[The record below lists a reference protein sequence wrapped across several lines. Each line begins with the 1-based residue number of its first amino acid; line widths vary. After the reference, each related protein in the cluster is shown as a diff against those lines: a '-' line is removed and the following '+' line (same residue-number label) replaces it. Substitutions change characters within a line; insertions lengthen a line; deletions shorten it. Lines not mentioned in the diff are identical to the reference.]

1 MKTLKKSKIV
11 LLFLLISVGCKK
23 EDQIKTTITPTS
35 VVYEDTSLNSYVQID
50 STTLI
55 GVYGGSLTDTS
66 FIFDIG
72 DYLSEATFEKKS
84 PQFTNTIKRFQI
96 TFFVKNKYGK
106 INEDTTIKICFLCK
120 YSDTNSLANFKKY
133 EPLISDY
140 ATVYHS
146 SRMDF
151 FSDFFSDFPIYSSEE
166 TASLSFNV
174 NWGEG
179 DQFYK
184 GERYQDIYP
193 NVNFYGSTIN
203 NVRLSDGKLH
213 LVLEINRKLD
223 DFYTFSQR
231 TGKCKSATF
240 KARIVLN

>member
-72 DYLSEATFEKKS
+72 DYLGEATFEKKS

-96 TFFVKNKYGK
+96 TFFVKNKYGR
-106 INEDTTIKICFLCK
+106 IHEDTTVEIIFQCG
-120 YSDTNSLANFKKY
+120 YSDTNTLENFKKY
-133 EPLISDY
+133 DPIIGNYPTRYFEPSTFNL
-140 ATVYHS
+140 T
-146 SRMDF
+146 R
-151 FSDFFSDFPIYSSEE
+151 E
-166 TASLSFNV
+166 SLALTFNV
-174 NWGEG
+174 NWAEDIPIMGP
-179 DQFYK
+179 
-184 GERYQDIYP
+184 RYYDFYP
-193 NVNFYGSTIN
+193 NPDNTVSTIKQQKLCDGN
-203 NVRLSDGKLH
+203 NH

-223 DFYTFSQR
+223 DSYAFI
-231 TGKCKSATF
+231 TGKSNTATF